1 MLLRSVF
8 KPLNV
13 ILLGIGFI
21 GLSSSLIAGPCDEA
35 TDLNY
40 QAYESYRQGFP
51 LSRSKFLLEQA
62 LRLCPKQAETY
73 NNLAELFSEEGNE
86 TQAIA
91 HYQKALEINPNLS
104 TAWYGL
110 GETYYKQNQFP
121 LSLEAHLQACQ
132 TDKDSRKR
140 VIALLKNNRYA
151 VTESGEIIK
160 KESLLVLYDKQRRQ
174 KLNQLIAGCGL
185 KAVAGSV
192 TNTHVFRN
200 FHFDSSK
207 ASLQLGSEGQLQEIA
222 GTLRVLYKNT
232 VHIHGH
238 TDSQVFTNLS
248 IADSDRRNWEL
259 SYARAKTIGD
269 ALNEQGVSF
278 YRIKIHAHG
287 YSDPVELGTDPTV
300 LAKNRRVEIEV
311 E

>member
-1 MLLRSVF
+1 MLIQSVF
-8 KPLNV
+8 KPVN
-13 ILLGIGFI
+13 ILLSFWFI
-21 GLSSSLIAGPCDEA
+21 FGLSSSLLAGPCDKA
-35 TDLNY
+35 TELNY
-40 QAYESYRQGFP
+40 QAYESFRQGFP
-51 LSRSKFLLEQA
+51 VSRAKSLLKQA
-62 LRLCPKQAETY
+62 LRLCPKHAETY
-73 NNLAELFSEEGNE
+73 NNLAELFSEEGND

-91 HYQKALEINPNLS
+91 HYRQALEINPNLS

-121 LSLEAHLQACQ
+121 LSLEAHLEACQ

-140 VIALLKNNRYA
+140 VIELLKNNRYA
-151 VTESGEIIK
+151 VTEAGEIIK

-174 KLNQLIAGCGL
+174 NLNRLIAGCGL

-207 ASLQLGSEGQLQEIA
+207 ASLQSGSESQLQEIA
-222 GTLRVLYKNT
+222 GTLRVLYERV

-238 TDSQVFTNLS
+238 TDSEVFTNMS
-248 IADSDRRNWEL
+248 IAESDRRNWEL
-259 SYARAKTIGD
+259 SYARANTIAG
-269 ALNEQGVSF
+269 ALNEQGVSIT
-278 YRIKIHAHG
+278 RIQIHAHG
-287 YSDPVELGTDPTV
+287 YSDPVEQGNHSAA

-311 E
+311 D